1 MILKHFVSEGMK
13 NSPRN
18 IYWWSQEEKER
29 IEFEIDRSLI
39 FFFFEKNI
47 LFKHLREVKKQKRNI
62 SKEASL
68 NRARRNC
75 ERLTRIGRP
84 TLRIIDSRR
93 CTLNCVV
100 ENGRKIRRKKWK
112 ERKKKRKGL
121 ISRILLLFKTLS
133 LISSIF

>member
-39 FFFFEKNI
+39 FFFSEKNI